1 MREVLKILF
10 TFSFVLILY
19 GCMSDNKI
27 VETYLKN
34 LDIELQDKFEIH
46 KCETNGITDFVLE
59 IELKISKADC
69 ERIIKHIKNQEI
81 YTDTFPS
88 DKRQESI
95 LDTFEIVY
103 RQDSMYHW
111 FKQVPDKS
119 AFLQQTLDLNP
130 ETMILDYMYYDE

>member
-1 MREVLKILF
+1 MRARLKIIF
-10 TFSFVLILY
+10 IFSFALILN

-27 VETYLKN
+27 VKTYLKH

-59 IELKISKADC
+59 MKIKISKADC
-69 ERIIKHIKNQEI
+69 KRIIEHLKNQEI

-88 DKRQESI
+88 DKRQKSI

-103 RQDSMYHW
+103 RHDSMYHW

-119 AFLQQTLDLNP
+119 AFLQQTLSLNP
-130 ETMILDYMYYDE
+130 KTMILEYMYYDE